1 MKTPCSSSSS
11 SSGTGCNTSSTSA
24 TASDTSREKND
35 DFKVDFGEFKG
46 SVSHVGIFLLRFRF
60 SLEEF
65 PHFYSEIENPVLSED
80 YLQAH
85 NADILAGPIEL
96 ASCMDLNEDGG
107 LVTLTSPK
115 LFKTKSRNLL
125 VHIKTMADVSKN
137 GHGKTRGKLIRLS
150 FAFLFSFF
158 FIN

>member
-1 MKTPCSSSSS
+1 MQ
-11 SSGTGCNTSSTSA
+11 
-24 TASDTSREKND
+24 
-35 DFKVDFGEFKG
+35 
-46 SVSHVGIFLLRFRF
+46 
-60 SLEEF
+60 
-65 PHFYSEIENPVLSED
+65 IENPVLSED

-115 LFKTKSRNLL
+115 LFKTKSRNFL

-137 GHGKTRGKLIRLS
+137 GHGKTRGKLNVEYENKKEKKHKIWLCIHCAICVIVIIAGS
-150 FAFLFSFF
+150 KKSMSHF
-158 FIN
+158 

>member
-1 MKTPCSSSSS
+1 M
-11 SSGTGCNTSSTSA
+11 
-24 TASDTSREKND
+24 
-35 DFKVDFGEFKG
+35 
-46 SVSHVGIFLLRFRF
+46 
-60 SLEEF
+60 
-65 PHFYSEIENPVLSED
+65 SED

-115 LFKTKSRNLL
+115 LFKTKSRNFL

-137 GHGKTRGKLIRLS
+137 GHGKTRGKLMV
-150 FAFLFSFF
+150 
-158 FIN
+158 

>member
-1 MKTPCSSSSS
+1 MHRVHQLQHPNRVETKMMILKWILVNLKV
-11 SSGTGCNTSSTSA
+11 GYGLNGWFF
-24 TASDTSREKND
+24 EKIIL
-35 DFKVDFGEFKG
+35 F
-46 SVSHVGIFLLRFRF
+46 FLQ
-60 SLEEF
+60 
-65 PHFYSEIENPVLSED
+65 IENPVLSED

-115 LFKTKSRNLL
+115 LFKTKSRNFL

-137 GHGKTRGKLIRLS
+137 GHGKTRGKLMS
-150 FAFLFSFF
+150 
-158 FIN
+158 NM

>member
-1 MKTPCSSSSS
+1 MFF
-11 SSGTGCNTSSTSA
+11 SG
-24 TASDTSREKND
+24 
-35 DFKVDFGEFKG
+35 
-46 SVSHVGIFLLRFRF
+46 HLQ
-60 SLEEF
+60 
-65 PHFYSEIENPVLSED
+65 IENPVLSED

-115 LFKTKSRNLL
+115 LFRTKSRNLL

-137 GHGKTRGKLIRLS
+137 GHGKTRGKAHIYTILHCVIVTRLHFHCVCSVYNVELICAGQS
-150 FAFLFSFF
+150 MSVVKC
-158 FIN
+158 

>member
-1 MKTPCSSSSS
+1 MSEQF
-11 SSGTGCNTSSTSA
+11 TG
-24 TASDTSREKND
+24 
-35 DFKVDFGEFKG
+35 
-46 SVSHVGIFLLRFRF
+46 
-60 SLEEF
+60 
-65 PHFYSEIENPVLSED
+65 IENPVLSED

-115 LFKTKSRNLL
+115 LFKTKSRNFL

-137 GHGKTRGKLIRLS
+137 GHGKTRGKHPVE
-150 FAFLFSFF
+150 F
-158 FIN
+158 